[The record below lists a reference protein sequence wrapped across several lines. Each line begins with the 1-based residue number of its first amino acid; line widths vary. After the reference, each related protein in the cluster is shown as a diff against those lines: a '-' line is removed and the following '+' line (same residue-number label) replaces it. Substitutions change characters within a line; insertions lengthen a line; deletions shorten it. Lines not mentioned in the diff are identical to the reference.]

1 MSKQQWIEVSEERF
15 DEMLGVLPPEA
26 YTSLG
31 FLVGEPNDHVRCSV
45 TGRLAPNFQPFAQI
59 AGKFYEG
66 AICMT
71 IQEFRKVAAA
81 DVLANVKE
89 AA

>member
-1 MSKQQWIEVSEERF
+1 MAKWIETTEERY

-45 TGRLAPNFQPFAQI
+45 TGRIAPNFQAFAQFG
-59 AGKFYEG
+59 GKFYE
-66 AICMT
+66 AVECMT
-71 IQEFRKVAAA
+71 IPEFRKVTRAE
-81 DVLANVKE
+81 VLSLSAT
-89 AA
+89 